1 MAGLFKIIGA
11 LLKLMDALLTLMDK
25 LLKLIE
31 ELLSSEEMPSIA
43 SIVLHF
49 IT

>member
-1 MAGLFKIIGA
+1 
-11 LLKLMDALLTLMDK
+11 LTLMDK

-43 SIVLHF
+43 SFVLHF